1 MVFESR
7 IFLSSEKVKYSQS
20 ERNASNLARRIKMS
34 IQTRSI
40 KPLFG
45 NIFYTTITSTLSRCL
60 SYTDTLIVTWSFL
73 FEVKCYHSYIVCYT
87 KHKLSYV
94 LKIKAT
100 FLLHT
105 SAGVL
110 CFNGIQNEL
119 LKLKVCIFIQQK
131 IKTNAL

>member
-45 NIFYTTITSTLSRCL
+45 NIFCTTVASTLSRCQQNCHINRYMVFFIRSQVL
-60 SYTDTLIVTWSFL
+60 SFVY
-73 FEVKCYHSYIVCYT
+73 C
-87 KHKLSYV
+87 V
-94 LKIKAT
+94 LHQTQAFICT
-100 FLLHT
+100 EDQSHVSPTHVSRRSLL
-105 SAGVL
+105 
-110 CFNGIQNEL
+110 
-119 LKLKVCIFIQQK
+119 
-131 IKTNAL
+131 

>member
-45 NIFYTTITSTLSRCL
+45 NIFYTTITSTLSRCQQNCHCHIPIHYRYMVFFIRSQVL
-60 SYTDTLIVTWSFL
+60 SFVY
-73 FEVKCYHSYIVCYT
+73 C
-87 KHKLSYV
+87 V
-94 LKIKAT
+94 LHQTQAFICT
-100 FLLHT
+100 EDQSHVSPTHVSRRSLL
-105 SAGVL
+105 
-110 CFNGIQNEL
+110 
-119 LKLKVCIFIQQK
+119 
-131 IKTNAL
+131 